1 MTTFNDTNSLAS
13 VKDFSP
19 ELVREFIGDYC
30 VRGKA
35 IDPATEDPVKLFN
48 RVDWL
53 LNRIGR
59 SLDVTGKLDPGNT
72 TFRIDRDAENIV
84 RIRFIDLKGKTLYT
98 LALGDKEAMKNGG
111 EFEYILTDANGEEV
125 ARGHKWSTISKY
137 FAPAPAPKATP
148 ATPKTAKA
156 PKTPKAH
163 KEAPKESPKESEKET
178 EKENA

>member
-13 VKDFSP
+13 VKDFSS

-59 SLDVTGKLDPGNT
+59 SLDVTGKLDPANT

-137 FAPAPAPKATP
+137 FAPA
-148 ATPKTAKA
+148 TA
-156 PKTPKAH
+156 
-163 KEAPKESPKESEKET
+163 APKESPATPKAVKAPKASKAHKESPKKTEKDSEKES
-178 EKENA
+178 A